1 MKKVIIIEGVDN
13 VGKSSLISKL
23 NEYYNGSVEILH
35 SEVPPKDCSLFNFY
49 YDGLIHNTLDAYYNK
64 DVGAIIHDRSMYG
77 EYVYGPKY
85 RNEDKNYISKLIS
98 DLESGQLNTFILSNE
113 LYFIL
118 LTSSDISLITNNDDG
133 KSISNKSADIEEETK
148 LFNEVFDLSKI
159 KNKKRIYV
167 NSGSEFRNKDD
178 IYSEVLNF
186 INQV

>member
-1 MKKVIIIEGVDN
+1 MKKVIIVEGVDN
-13 VGKSSLISKL
+13 CGKDTLIKKL
-23 NEYYNGSVEILH
+23 HEYFNGSVELH
-35 SEVPPKDCSLFNFY
+35 CGIPDSNSSLYDYY
-49 YDGLIHNTLDAYYNK
+49 YDGLIHSTLYHYYNT
-64 DVGAIIHDRSMYG
+64 DVDAIIHNRSMYG

-85 RNEDKNYISKLIS
+85 RNEDKNCIRKLIS

-159 KNKKRIYV
+159 KNKKRVYV
-167 NSGSEFRNKDD
+167 NSGSEFRNKND